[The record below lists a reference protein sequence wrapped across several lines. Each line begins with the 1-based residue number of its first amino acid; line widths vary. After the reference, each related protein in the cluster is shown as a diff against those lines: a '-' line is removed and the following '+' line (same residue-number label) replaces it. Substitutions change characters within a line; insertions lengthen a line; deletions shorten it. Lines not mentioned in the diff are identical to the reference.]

1 VLYAGQ
7 SRAGANRTH
16 GVYGMR
22 TAYKPYGTFST
33 ISYFYGQ
40 PYGIVITAVCTVR
53 FILLATLVKSGR
65 YIYSTDEKRC
75 RIACPAGEEVVVP
88 IGITE
93 MYIGIPETCLS
104 LLLRAFVQTAGQSFP

>member
-40 PYGIVITAVCTVR
+40 PYGIVITAV
-53 FILLATLVKSGR
+53 
-65 YIYSTDEKRC
+65 
-75 RIACPAGEEVVVP
+75 
-88 IGITE
+88 
-93 MYIGIPETCLS
+93 
-104 LLLRAFVQTAGQSFP
+104 

>member
-1 VLYAGQ
+1 MSAGAALYAGQ

-40 PYGIVITAVCTVR
+40 PYGTIPYGMIITAVCTVR
-53 FILLATLVKSGR
+53 FILLATLSNAEC
-65 YIYSTDEKRC
+65 SEKGT
-75 RIACPAGEEVVVP
+75 RIWKTCNNFQP
-88 IGITE
+88 IVEG
-93 MYIGIPETCLS
+93 CLED
-104 LLLRAFVQTAGQSFP
+104 AV